1 MSEKETVVSEEVPG
15 SRAVSTPDEQSKAK
29 GRKTSKTSIK
39 VDEGA
44 ISTSEEQVVVYI
56 RKNVRRMV
64 FGTKVYSFEAGK
76 KYKVPQDVACKLLH
90 AKII

>member
-1 MSEKETVVSEEVPG
+1 MSEKE
-15 SRAVSTPDEQSKAK
+15 
-29 GRKTSKTSIK
+29 
-39 VDEGA
+39 
-44 ISTSEEQVVVYI
+44 VVVYI